1 MVLHVTED
9 DEGCANETR
18 GGSDMDE
25 ETQKRAI
32 KILSTG
38 ISYLIANRLAERFI
52 DLPEE
57 PGVWD
62 DVKEELLKVV
72 FTLASTVLASF
83 IVRRIVAGRWGA

>member
-1 MVLHVTED
+1 
-9 DEGCANETR
+9 
-18 GGSDMDE
+18 MDE

-62 DVKEELLKVV
+62 DVKEDLLKVA

>member
-1 MVLHVTED
+1 
-9 DEGCANETR
+9 
-18 GGSDMDE
+18 MDE